1 MAVQLNYAANSYIT
15 VTLEQP
21 NLELASLLKEAP
33 AEISDVGSLGPGD
46 MASTRVLCLNGV
58 PSSDQPA
65 LEAKQVSSL
74 TALGAGSHLL
84 RLAQLQEWLSSR
96 PGLSDVT
103 VMTVKK
109 RAKRGG
115 GEF

>member
-1 MAVQLNYAANSYIT
+1 MAIMALQLNYAANSYIT

-33 AEISDVGSLGPGD
+33 AGISDVGSLGPGD

-65 LEAKQVSSL
+65 LEAKRASSFQGARFLL
-74 TALGAGSHLL
+74 T
-84 RLAQLQEWLSSR
+84 RWRLSSYKNGFL
-96 PGLSDVT
+96 PGQASPT
-103 VMTVKK
+103 SP
-109 RAKRGG
+109 
-115 GEF
+115 